1 MKCRV
6 IHRGQL
12 SNSFEVKTGVR
23 QGCLLSPFLFLLAID
38 WVKKTTTAGNRNGI
52 QWTLLEQLDDL
63 DFADDLA
70 LLSSSHQQ
78 MQEKTSKLAV
88 ISPQVG
94 LNIHKDKTKILKVS
108 TAREDPIILQGSKL
122 DEVQAFS
129 YLGSIID
136 KNGGTDAD
144 VRARIGK
151 ARAVYLQLKN
161 IWNSKVLSIRTK
173 IRLFNS
179 NVKSILL
186 YGAET
191 WRTTKFTTI
200 KIQSFINCCL
210 RRILQIYWPDT
221 ISNPDL
227 WHSTNEI
234 PAEDEIRSRRW
245 RWIGHTLRKP
255 TSNITRQALKWNPQG
270 KRKRGRPRNTW
281 RRDLEADTKKTGYS
295 WGHLERTAQD
305 RGLWRTVVHGL
316 CSGESDG
323 HE

>member
-1 MKCRV
+1 M
-6 IHRGQL
+6 Q
-12 SNSFEVKTGVR
+12 
-23 QGCLLSPFLFLLAID
+23 ID
-38 WVKKTTTAGNRNGI
+38 
-52 QWTLLEQLDDL
+52 D

-88 ISPQVG
+88 ILAQVG
-94 LNIHKDKTKILKVS
+94 LNIRKGKTKILKVS

-122 DEVQAFS
+122 EEVQAFS

-136 KNGGTDAD
+136 KNGGTDTD
-144 VRARIGK
+144 VRARKGK
-151 ARAVYLQLKN
+151 AMAVYLQN
-161 IWNSKVLSIRTK
+161 IWNSKMLSTSTK

-191 WRTTKFTTI
+191 WRKTKSTTS

-210 RRILQIYWPDT
+210 RRILQIRWPDT
-221 ISNPDL
+221 ISNADL
-227 WHSTNEI
+227 WHSTNQI

-281 RRDLEADTKKTGYS
+281 RCDLEADTKMIGYS
-295 WGHLERTAQD
+295 WGHLKRTAQD
-305 RGLWRTVVHGL
+305 RGLW
-316 CSGESDG
+316 
-323 HE
+323 